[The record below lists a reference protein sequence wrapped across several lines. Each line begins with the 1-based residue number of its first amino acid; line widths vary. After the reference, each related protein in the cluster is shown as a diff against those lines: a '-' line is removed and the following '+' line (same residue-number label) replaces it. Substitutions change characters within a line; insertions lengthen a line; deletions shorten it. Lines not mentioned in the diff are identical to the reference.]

1 MLMIYLQNVARA
13 PVSDGRLY
21 RQQILLVKTRP
32 GFLTRDGKFVVPED
46 SCGIVPAYTTEQEP
60 VSPFKVLAPLKAIDF
75 PVTSQPLA

>member
-1 MLMIYLQNVARA
+1 MIYLQKVARA

-46 SCGIVPAYTTEQEP
+46 SCGIKTGIYVEQEP